1 MPGNLGIVDEHFF
14 SVTHDDQRQV
24 CLCWSYGSRTYHD
37 NQSELIHERWPNQSI
52 ETLGCPWRNLA
63 VLASGQVVQWM
74 GRLGE
79 EQQPQLHRCLHH
91 PDLLRVDALDPDQA
105 KTLSGGEKITR
116 CSHDN
121 QLRVSY
127 RDFFLTNPV
136 WTSFCGSTTSTRHT
150 LSFLCTKTSR
160 ELNSKSTLKH
170 LQGLLCVTSCYF
182 VTFFFETVN

>member
-1 MPGNLGIVDEHFF
+1 MTTSQSSSMKDAKPVH
-14 SVTHDDQRQV
+14 R
-24 CLCWSYGSRTYHD
+24 
-37 NQSELIHERWPNQSI
+37 NQ
-52 ETLGCPWRNLA
+52 TLGCPWRNLA
-63 VLASGQVVQWM
+63 VLASGQ
-74 GRLGE
+74 GE

-105 KTLSGGEKITR
+105 KTLNGGEKITR

-121 QLRVSY
+121 QLHVSY

-136 WTSFCGSTTSTRHT
+136 WTSFCGSATSTRHT

-160 ELNSKSTLKH
+160 ELNSESMLKH
-170 LQGLLCVTSCYF
+170 LQCLLCVTSCYF